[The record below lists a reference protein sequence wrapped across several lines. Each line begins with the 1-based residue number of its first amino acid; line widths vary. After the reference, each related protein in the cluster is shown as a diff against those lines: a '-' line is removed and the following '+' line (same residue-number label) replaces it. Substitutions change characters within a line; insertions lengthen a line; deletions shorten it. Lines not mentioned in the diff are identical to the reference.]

1 MRISSLLLIMMVLQ
15 KVAYICRQVS
25 FQRLNTSQINPPH
38 QQAEL
43 ASLCE
48 GVDCPCKTSS
58 IEEHS
63 CIYESNGQPASK
75 MQKTR
80 GRGWDRQDWFLL
92 PNSPV
97 ELNYSSSLPSPN
109 RRVWDKGKLSE
120 VLHWWSSLLIDGNTK
135 RGDEALQRAH
145 TDNDITPNNN
155 NK

>member
-1 MRISSLLLIMMVLQ
+1 
-15 KVAYICRQVS
+15 
-25 FQRLNTSQINPPH
+25 
-38 QQAEL
+38 
-43 ASLCE
+43 
-48 GVDCPCKTSS
+48 
-58 IEEHS
+58 
-63 CIYESNGQPASK
+63 

-109 RRVWDKGKLSE
+109 RRVWDKGELSE

-145 TDNDITPNNN
+145 TDNDIIPNNN